1 MKRFDHPPSPGGPGG
16 APHQPLAPPK
26 TLAQALPTRR
36 QRVANASPTRRQRA
50 KVPGSLRPSPVHPA
64 KTSQLPIFGEI
75 LGMDPLIF
83 NPAMDEYKQREDL
96 LSICDS

>member
-26 TLAQALPTRR
+26 TLVQAL
-36 QRVANASPTRRQRA
+36 PTRRQRA